1 MITFSWDLGHL
12 QGPFLDILVCLL
24 VLLGFCPGDHFG
36 HLLVCEYF
44 SLHFVRGICGFI
56 LWSHFADLFC
66 GLDCVASSWG
76 LVLFVASILWSRF
89 ARVIL
94 SLVRPLNN

>member
-76 LVLFVASILWSRF
+76 LVLFCGLYFVVSF
-89 ARVIL
+89 CARNFVTSATIK
-94 SLVRPLNN
+94 